1 VREAHREGSQDLHT
15 EVTIPLPLKILTW
28 NIWLMPRWLS
38 ASPKNLARA
47 AAIADELLARDYDI
61 VCLEKVFDDGART
74 ALTKTLG
81 ARYPHRYGPLNRS
94 GSPLKINGGVWVLS
108 RTPLT
113 WVHEIQFRDSNLT
126 EGFSR
131 KGAMLLRGSWQG
143 QPFQLIATH
152 LQGEEGPRDEHQPI
166 RDKQMAQIARELI
179 AGHAD
184 RSQPLFVCGDFG
196 TQRRDRID
204 PFAESAS
211 YLRMLATFAA
221 VNGQEQRVTLDDRR
235 VHNDLA
241 NYDTGRV
248 AELDYI
254 LLHCAGHAIAGTW
267 QAVVMRHPGWD
278 GPHGRR
284 DLSYRYAV
292 GASFVFS

>member
-1 VREAHREGSQDLHT
+1 VVAPDEPARDNPA
-15 EVTIPLPLKILTW
+15 VTAPLGILTW
-28 NIWLMPRWLS
+28 NIWMMPRWTNT
-38 ASPKNLARA
+38 SPKNFERA
-47 AAIADELLARDYDI
+47 AAIAHELLALDYDI
-61 VCLEKVFDDGART
+61 LCLEKVFDDGTR
-74 ALTKTLG
+74 ALLNKALG
-81 ARYPHRYGPLNRS
+81 ARYPYCFGPVNRS

-113 WVHEIQFRDSNLT
+113 WVHEIQFRDSNFT

-131 KGAMLLRGSWQG
+131 KGAMLLRGSWHG
-143 QPFQLIATH
+143 YTFQLIATH

-166 RDKQMAQIARELI
+166 RDKQMDQIARELI
-179 AGHAD
+179 AGHVDPA
-184 RSQPLFVCGDFG
+184 QPLFICGDLG
-196 TQRRDRID
+196 TQRRDRTD

-211 YLRMLATFAA
+211 YARMLKTFAA
-221 VNGQEQRVTLDDRR
+221 VNGPEQRVTLDDRR

-241 NYDTGRV
+241 SYDTGRV
-248 AELDYI
+248 AELDYV

-267 QAVVMRHPGWD
+267 REVILRHPGWE